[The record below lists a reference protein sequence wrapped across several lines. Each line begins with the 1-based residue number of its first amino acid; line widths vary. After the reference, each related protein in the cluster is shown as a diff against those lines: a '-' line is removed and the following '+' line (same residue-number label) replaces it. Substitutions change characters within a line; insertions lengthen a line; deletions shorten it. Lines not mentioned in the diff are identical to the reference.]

1 MSQEYD
7 DYIASHEAPVKAV
20 NWNTVPDEKDSEVW
34 DRLTLS
40 LIHI

>member
-1 MSQEYD
+1 MSHEYD
-7 DYIASHEAPVKAV
+7 EYIASHEAPVKAI

-34 DRLTLS
+34 DLS